1 MMNGSRSGSEN
12 NETPDWK
19 THGLRIIRSGELD
32 ANTPQTPGM
41 NRAEAISHA
50 RVGAQKLGA
59 GAVVVH
65 PNAKTG
71 PWQDM
76 QPIKPRSRA
85 NIFLLKTFATS
96 LSVVATVLLLTSP
109 LTAKSWHVSNFQ
121 DTITVNPDGSALVNE
136 TITLSFVGE
145 WHGIH
150 RTIPIEYP
158 GPDGTNYRLYVD
170 LISITD
176 ENGAKLKYDSSTS
189 GAYRD
194 LKIYIPNAVNTTRT
208 VEIAYRVH
216 NGTRFFDSKDP
227 DSHDEFYWNVTGN
240 DWQVPIDHAAASV
253 HFPASA
259 NESLR
264 AQAFTGVYGSTEHNA
279 TATVN
284 GSDVEFETNNPLPMR
299 GGMTID
305 VYIPKGI
312 LKEPGRLTKF
322 FWFIGGNPAVFLP
335 LVTFAVMLPLWWYK
349 GRDPDPG
356 MSVAPMYEPPAEISP
371 AEAGTMLD
379 DHIHPRDI
387 TSTIVDLAVRG
398 FIRIEETD
406 DKGLLFHHK
415 DYIFHLL
422 QKRQDWRG
430 LAPHERVMLENIFT
444 GDAPNTR
451 LSTLKNRFY
460 TAVPV
465 VRADIMSALK
475 QKGIYALDPESANGY
490 SAGAAVCILIPFA
503 VLQFLGWV
511 NFFSSVPM
519 VIVSLAV
526 AAVIWFLFARVMTAK
541 TLKGSRVHT
550 AVLGFQEFM
559 NRVDGERLKT
569 MPPNTFEKFLP
580 YAMALGVEHHWALAF
595 SGIVK
600 DPPSWYVGPGYGY
613 GMGFNPI
620 LFSSSMHGM
629 ATDMHQVFVSAPR
642 ASSSGSGWSG
652 GGGGGGGFSGGG
664 FGGGGG
670 SAF

>member
-1 MMNGSRSGSEN
+1 MRRGILVLLRGEREPGSLAS
-12 NETPDWK
+12 
-19 THGLRIIRSGELD
+19 L
-32 ANTPQTPGM
+32 GM
-41 NRAEAISHA
+41 TKIK
-50 RVGAQKLGA
+50 VGMTTTKA
-59 GAVVVH
+59 
-65 PNAKTG
+65 
-71 PWQDM
+71 
-76 QPIKPRSRA
+76 
-85 NIFLLKTFATS
+85 FLLLATI
-96 LSVVATVLLLTSP
+96 LALAAP
-109 LTAKSWHVSNFQ
+109 LFAKSWRVSNFQ
-121 DTITVNPDGSALVNE
+121 DTITVNSDGSALVNE
-136 TITLSFVGE
+136 TITLNFVGE

-158 GPDGTNYRLYVD
+158 GPNGTNYQLFVTVT
-170 LISITD
+170 SVTD

-194 LKIYIPNAVNTTRT
+194 LKIYIPNAVDTRRT
-208 VEIAYRVH
+208 VQIAYRVR
-216 NGTRFFDSKDP
+216 NGTRFFDGY
-227 DSHDEFYWNVTGN
+227 DEFYWNVTGN
-240 DWQVPIDHAAASV
+240 DWPVPIDHAAASV

-259 NESLR
+259 SESLR

-284 GSDVEFETNNPLPMR
+284 GSDVEFATNSPLPMR

-305 VYIPKGI
+305 IYIPKGI
-312 LKEPGRLTKF
+312 LREPGRLTKF
-322 FWFIGGNPAVFLP
+322 FWFLGGNPAVFLP
-335 LVTFAVMLPLWWYK
+335 LVTFAVMFALWRYK
-349 GRDPDPG
+349 GRDPDSG
-356 MSVAPMYEPPAEISP
+356 MSVAPMYEPPEGISP
-371 AEAGTMLD
+371 AEAGTLLD
-379 DHIHPRDI
+379 DRIHPRDI

-398 FIRIEETD
+398 YLKIEETD

-422 QKRQDWRG
+422 KPMSQWTDQG
-430 LAPHERVMLENIFT
+430 VVPHERVMLSNIFLN
-444 GDAPNTR
+444 DVQDTR
-451 LSTLKNRFY
+451 LSSLKNRFY
-460 TAVPV
+460 RAVPL

-503 VLQFLGWV
+503 LLQWAGWV
-511 NFFSSVPM
+511 DFFSSVPIA
-519 VIVSLAV
+519 IVSVLI
-526 AAVIWFLFARVMTAK
+526 AAVIWWLFARVMTAK

-569 MPPNTFEKFLP
+569 MPPSTFEKFLP
-580 YAMALGVEHHWALAF
+580 YAMALGVEHHWAQAF
-595 SGIVK
+595 SGVVK

-613 GMGFNPI
+613 GTGFNPI

-642 ASSSGSGWSG
+642 AASSGSGWG
-652 GGGGGGGFSGGG
+652 GGGGSGGGFSGGG